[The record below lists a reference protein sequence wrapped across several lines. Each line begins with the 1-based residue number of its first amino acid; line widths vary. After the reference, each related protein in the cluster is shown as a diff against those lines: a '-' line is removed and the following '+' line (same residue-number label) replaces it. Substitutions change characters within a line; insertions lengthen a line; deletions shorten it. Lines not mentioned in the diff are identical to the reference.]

1 MMMHRSNPNPPSS
14 FDDQDEDQRVG
25 LQRLSPLTP
34 FSPSSKLVYFCLAD
48 CNGFHWYPL
57 RVSSDVEVKRVGLQL
72 VMEIAHPV
80 PDPFIYSES
89 PPPSISSHSLLPRPP
104 SSSRIAYI
112 CLTDIDES
120 YWYAF
125 QVSEDVDHNNQ
136 QLPHNNPRL
145 PFHQDDYE
153 RYDFG
158 SDQFLKPILTAKL
171 LTLSGASWVIHNSS
185 LYQFVRQWRNDKKG
199 NQLVRIDLGNNPIA
213 KKLDIFPQL
222 PHALGPRIHTLVLDD
237 KFYCLGGLEPPPS
250 PWAMAFDPSLNQWE
264 SLPNPA
270 PFPPFPI
277 MIKRIF
283 SAAIH
288 VPKPCIVVG
297 WPEDRVLRR
306 YYVNTKNWVS
316 EEFEIPKTRF
326 FGPDDLMG
334 PALAV
339 DRMLYWYSARDTTAC
354 LIGYD
359 LMRKTWFMGKF
370 NVHDYGRSYIPEHT
384 GPPPPP
390 SLAHLGSDKFCLFW
404 FSVVKCHPNP
414 TTITEEDSL
423 TKDEDEDE
431 DEEYV
436 EEVEEESL
444 RIHCM
449 KLRVTNGSRRLRS
462 GIFPLEICSISC
474 QSYLVAENATYFC
487 DGLVV

>member
-1 MMMHRSNPNPPSS
+1 M
-14 FDDQDEDQRVG
+14 
-25 LQRLSPLTP
+25 
-34 FSPSSKLVYFCLAD
+34 
-48 CNGFHWYPL
+48 
-57 RVSSDVEVKRVGLQL
+57 VKRVGLQL
-72 VMEIAHPV
+72 VMELAHPI
-80 PDPFIYSES
+80 PDPFIYAES
-89 PPPSISSHSLLPRPP
+89 PPPSISPLSPLPPPP
-104 SSSRIAYI
+104 SSSSSSKIAYI
-112 CLTDIDES
+112 CLTNCNEF

-125 QVSEDVDHNNQ
+125 QVSEDVDHDNQ
-136 QLPHNNPRL
+136 QFPHNNPRL

-171 LTLSGASWVIHNSS
+171 NVKN
-185 LYQFVRQWRNDKKG
+185 G
-199 NQLVRIDLGNNPIA
+199 NQLVRIDLGNNLIA

-222 PHALGPRIHTLVLDD
+222 PHALGADIHTWVLND

-270 PFPPFPI
+270 PIPPFPI
-277 MIKRIF
+277 TITRIF

-306 YYVNTKNWVS
+306 YDVNTKNWVS
-316 EEFEIPKTRF
+316 EGFEIPKTRF

-334 PALAV
+334 PALV
-339 DRMLYWYSARDTTAC
+339 GDSMLCWYSARYTTAS
-354 LIGYD
+354 LIRYD

-384 GPPPPP
+384 GPPPPS

-404 FSVVKCHPNP
+404 FSVVMCHPNP
-414 TTITEEDSL
+414 TTITVEDSL
-423 TKDEDEDE
+423 TEDEDE
-431 DEEYV
+431 DMEEEEDVEEEEDEEYM
-436 EEVEEESL
+436 EEVENESP

-449 KLRVTNGSRRLRS
+449 KLQVTNGSRRSRS

-474 QSYLVAENATYFC
+474 QSYLVAESATYFC
-487 DGLVV
+487 DGSVV